1 MADVWTLLQKRLRT
15 DPGAPM
21 VTYVDPESRERS
33 ELSAASLA
41 NAAAKIANALRAEF
55 DLDPGSVVS
64 LRIPPHWQRAAWCA
78 GAWTAGCAVDIDS
91 AGGDLLVAGPG
102 EALALADAG
111 ARDVAVVSLHPFG
124 LPIAA
129 PLPTGCLDVTVS
141 VRQQPDAYLFEP
153 PRPDSVA
160 LVGPDRATQEEVLNL
175 AATRA
180 DEWGLTP
187 GGRLLIDAG
196 TGSRDAWL
204 GVLAVPLARSASVVI
219 VAGDGEAV
227 REQER
232 VTAVTR

>member
-1 MADVWTLLQKRLRT
+1 
-15 DPGAPM
+15 
-21 VTYVDPESRERS
+21 
-33 ELSAASLA
+33 
-41 NAAAKIANALRAEF
+41 
-55 DLDPGSVVS
+55 
-64 LRIPPHWQRAAWCA
+64 
-78 GAWTAGCAVDIDS
+78 
-91 AGGDLLVAGPG
+91 
-102 EALALADAG
+102 
-111 ARDVAVVSLHPFG
+111 
-124 LPIAA
+124 
-129 PLPTGCLDVTVS
+129 
-141 VRQQPDAYLFEP
+141 
-153 PRPDSVA
+153 
-160 LVGPDRATQEEVLNL
+160 VLNL